1 MVLGGFTHSAETF
14 PILGVFLKPITEEF
28 GWTRSQFTG
37 AMTIGTVLGSV
48 IAVGIGP
55 MLDRYGGRWLMTI
68 GFIVLGFSF
77 LLMGGM
83 STIWH
88 FYVLQIA
95 GRMFHMGIISV
106 GMMVIVPQW
115 FVLKR
120 GKAVG
125 VSGLGSRF
133 GGTVWPLVTQ
143 ALVTSVGWRFASLAV
158 GSSALL
164 FGALPAAIFLRRRP
178 EDMGLRPDGAPQAE
192 NGIDGKFLK
201 GVPVRDDVSLT
212 VRQVVRTRAFYLIT
226 ASFSMLFLAS
236 SATNLHLIPHLTD
249 QKISTQVAVIVVS
262 MWGVGAF
269 LGGFIAGLLSDR
281 ISARWLAFGQALTMA
296 AGYAGLIFISSG
308 GFALAWGLAYGF
320 FHGWNGPLQQVMLA
334 DYFGRDSLGAIR
346 GITWPFQALS
356 NAIGPITASL
366 VFDTQGTYTPVFASF
381 VGISVLS
388 SVLFLFSRK
397 PKI

>member
-1 MVLGGFTHSAETF
+1 MGVMVLGGFTHSAETF

-37 AMTIGTVLGSV
+37 AMTIGTILGSV

-68 GFIVLGFSF
+68 GFIVLGLSF

-106 GMMVIVPQW
+106 GI
-115 FVLKR
+115 
-120 GKAVG
+120 
-125 VSGLGSRF
+125 SGLGSRF
-133 GGTVWPLVTQ
+133 GGTVWPLITQ

-158 GSSALL
+158 GGSALL

-178 EDMGLRPDGAPQAE
+178 EDIGLRPDGAPQAE

-201 GVPVRDDVSLT
+201 GAPVRDDVSLT
-212 VRQVVRTRAFYLIT
+212 VRQVIRTRAFYLIT

-269 LGGFIAGLLSDR
+269 FGRIHCGPAIGSYQCSMASIWSGPYYGSRLCRTNFDFIRGFRTGMG
-281 ISARWLAFGQALTMA
+281 ISLWIFPRMERPIA
-296 AGYAGLIFISSG
+296 AGA
-308 GFALAWGLAYGF
+308 
-320 FHGWNGPLQQVMLA
+320 
-334 DYFGRDSLGAIR
+334 
-346 GITWPFQALS
+346 T
-356 NAIGPITASL
+356 
-366 VFDTQGTYTPVFASF
+366 
-381 VGISVLS
+381 
-388 SVLFLFSRK
+388 SRLLR
-397 PKI
+397 P